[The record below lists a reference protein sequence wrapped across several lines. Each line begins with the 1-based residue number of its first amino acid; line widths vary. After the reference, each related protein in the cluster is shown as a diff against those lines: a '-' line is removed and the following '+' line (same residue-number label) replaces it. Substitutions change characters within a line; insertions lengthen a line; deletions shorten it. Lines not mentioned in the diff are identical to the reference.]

1 MTKQI
6 ETIDITP
13 KWEGLILPMLQA
25 FEDTNN
31 MEVRKDII
39 DQLTKLAKTVDNL
52 EEGHGIGSVTP
63 SYIKTCHINQL
74 KYLVQIHNYLAGMS
88 RSSFIELQNILNEEL
103 KNREAK

>member
-39 DQLTKLAKTVDNL
+39 DQLTKLAKTDYLIYNSAKSHMDRWRMHFL
-52 EEGHGIGSVTP
+52 L
-63 SYIKTCHINQL
+63 YAY
-74 KYLVQIHNYLAGMS
+74 YLVLHTEDKLFLYL
-88 RSSFIELQNILNEEL
+88 
-103 KNREAK
+103 